1 MTVVQETKGIEK
13 LAKLIAL
20 IDGSIYAQ
28 SVCDHAAWVATRG
41 QMSVEVVHVLGRRDT
56 TTVPVNL
63 SGSIGLGA
71 RTALL
76 EELVE
81 LDAQKAKLAHKRGRI
96 ILDEAKASLLEAG
109 VSEVSTRLRNEDIVE
124 TVQTFEDGAEII
136 VIGKRGEAA
145 DFASLHL
152 GSNLERVVRASHH
165 PVLVASRA
173 FKPIGR
179 LLIAFDGGASVLKA
193 VDYIAASPLFVGL
206 ECRLLCVGSVTEEA
220 GIRLE
225 WAVERL
231 RAAGLSANAE
241 VMQGHADEVIAN
253 AAEAG
258 VADLLVMGA
267 YGHSRIRNLI
277 IGSTTTQMIR
287 ACKIPVMLFR

>member
-1 MTVVQETKGIEK
+1 MSIEKKTEGTEK
-13 LAKLIAL
+13 LAKLMAL

-28 SVCDHAAWVATRG
+28 SVCDHAAWVAMRG
-41 QMSVEVVHVLGRRDT
+41 RMSVEVVHVLGRRDT

-109 VSEVSTRLRNEDIVE
+109 VSDVSTRLRNEDIVE
-124 TVQTFEDGAEII
+124 TIQTFEDGAEII

-145 DFASLHL
+145 DFATLHL

-173 FKPIGR
+173 FKPIER
-179 LLIAFDGGASVLKA
+179 LLIAFDGGQSVLKA
-193 VDYIAASPLFVGL
+193 VDYISTSPLFVGL
-206 ECRLLCVGSVTEEA
+206 ECRLLSVGPETDAMKSQLGV
-220 GIRLE
+220 
-225 WAVERL
+225 AVEQL
-231 RAAGLSANAE
+231 CAAGLSASAE
-241 VMQGHADEVIAN
+241 VVQGHADEVIAK
-253 AAEAG
+253 AVEMGA
-258 VADLLVMGA
+258 ADLLVMGA

-277 IGSTTTQMIR
+277 IGSTTTQMIQS
-287 ACKIPVMLFR
+287 CKIPVMLFR

>member
-1 MTVVQETKGIEK
+1 MT
-13 LAKLIAL
+13 KLIAL

-28 SVCDHAAWVATRG
+28 SVCDHAAWFATRG
-41 QMSVEVVHVLGRRDT
+41 QMDVEVVHVLGRRDT
-56 TTVPVNL
+56 TSVPVNL

-81 LDAQKAKLAHKRGRI
+81 LDAQKAKLAHKRGRM
-96 ILDEAKASLLEAG
+96 ILDEAKILLLEAG
-109 VSEVSTRLRNEDIVE
+109 VSNVSTRLRNEDIVE

-136 VIGKRGEAA
+136 VIGKRGDAA
-145 DFASLHL
+145 DFATLHL

-165 PVLVASRA
+165 PVLVAARA
-173 FKPIGR
+173 FKPISH

-193 VDYIAASPLFVGL
+193 VEYIATRPFFTGL
-206 ECRLLCVGSVTEEA
+206 ECRLLSVGPATDEA
-220 GIRLE
+220 KAQLD
-225 WAVERL
+225 AATERL
-231 RAAGLSANAE
+231 QAGGLLASAE
-241 VMQGHADEVIAN
+241 LLQGHADEVIAN
-253 AAEAG
+253 AVEAG
-258 VADLLVMGA
+258 AADLLIMGA

>member
-1 MTVVQETKGIEK
+1 MT
-13 LAKLIAL
+13 KLIAL
-20 IDGSIYAQ
+20 IDGSVYAQ

-41 QMSVEVVHVLGRRDT
+41 RMAVEVVHVLGRRDT
-56 TTVPVNL
+56 TSVPVNL

-76 EELVE
+76 EELAE

-96 ILDEAKASLLEAG
+96 ILDEARASLLEAG
-109 VSEVSTRLRNEDIVE
+109 VGEVTTRLRNEDIVE

-136 VIGKRGEAA
+136 VVGKRGEAA
-145 DFASLHL
+145 DFATLHL

-173 FKPIGR
+173 FRPITR
-179 LLIAFDGGASVLKA
+179 VLIAFDGGASAEKA
-193 VDYIAASPLFVGL
+193 IEYIAASPLFDGL
-206 ECRLLCVGSVTEEA
+206 ECHLLCVGVVTADMSV
-220 GIRLE
+220 RLE
-225 WAVERL
+225 AAANRL
-231 RAAGLSANAE
+231 RAAGRTASVEILP
-241 VMQGHADEVIAN
+241 GHADEVIARVV
-253 AAEAG
+253 EAG
-258 VADLLVMGA
+258 GADLLVMGA

-277 IGSTTTQMIR
+277 IGSTTTQMIQ